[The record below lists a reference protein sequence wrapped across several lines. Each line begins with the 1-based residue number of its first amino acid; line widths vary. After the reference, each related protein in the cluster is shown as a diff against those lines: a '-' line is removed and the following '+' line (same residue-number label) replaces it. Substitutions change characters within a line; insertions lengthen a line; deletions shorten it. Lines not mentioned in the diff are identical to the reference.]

1 MKKILFVPILTSFLY
16 SADIALYTENFPP
29 YQIYNNNKFSGIA
42 IEIINEI
49 QKKVDDK
56 VDISI
61 TSWNDAYNKA
71 LNNKNCG
78 VFSTGRTAEREKL
91 FKWVGPIGKSRYIFF
106 AHINSDLYIGNPTD
120 ASSKVK
126 NILVGDN
133 DVSYQTLNSFGIT
146 NLKSS
151 KDNSGKENIQK
162 VANSS
167 KNDYL
172 WASDYYSGMYKIKQ
186 YNYENQLKPVMF
198 NRPFVATT
206 MNIAFNINTDDKI
219 IEKWSKAL
227 QEIVDNGTYDRIL
240 KKYE

>member
-1 MKKILFVPILTSFLY
+1 MKKMLFIPILISSLY
-16 SADIALYTENFPP
+16 SENITLYTENFPP
-29 YQIYNNNKFSGIA
+29 YQIYNDNKFSGIA

-61 TSWNDAYNKA
+61 TTWNDAYNKA
-71 LNNKNCG
+71 LNNKNSG
-78 VFSTGRTAEREKL
+78 VFSTGRTTEREKL
-91 FKWVGPIGKSRYIFF
+91 FKWVGPIGKTKYIFF
-106 AHINSDLYIGNPTD
+106 ANINSDLYIGNPNE
-120 ASSKVK
+120 ASLKVK
-126 NILVGDN
+126 EILVGDN
-133 DVSYQTLNSFGIT
+133 DVSYQSLKSLGIA

-162 VANSS
+162 VISS

-198 NRPFVATT
+198 NRPFLTTT

-227 QEIVDNGTYDRIL
+227 QEIIDNGTYDKIL